1 MDSVAAEGLVVRPS
15 RVGDGP
21 FLQGLYQAARPD
33 LQWIDGEHEQVQQ
46 VIAQQ
51 FQVQEQGLGEN
62 FPNAM
67 HYVVEKLG
75 TAIGALSTDFGP
87 NEIRVLYL
95 AFIPQARGQGYG
107 RTVLQGAESRATDP
121 LPGGDRGLDQQSP
134 RPSALPGAG
143 FRSTRAQPG
152 GGAVGLVSERQ
163 LTQSCRHH
171 KSLWE
176 RAVWRKACPR

>member
-15 RVGDGP
+15 RVSDGP
-21 FLQGLYQAARPD
+21 FLQSLYQAARPD
-33 LQWIDGEHEQVQQ
+33 LQWIDGEHEQVRQ

-75 TAIGALSTDFGP
+75 TAIGALSTDFGA

-107 RTVLQGAESRATDP
+107 RAVLQGVQKAAQQIRCPVATVVWASNPHARQHYLALGFEVQESNPAAER
-121 LPGGDRGLDQQSP
+121 
-134 RPSALPGAG
+134 
-143 FRSTRAQPG
+143 
-152 GGAVGLVSERQ
+152 LVWYP
-163 LTQSCRHH
+163 
-171 KSLWE
+171 KGN
-176 RAVWRKACPR
+176 

>member
-15 RVGDGP
+15 RISDGP
-21 FLQGLYQAARPD
+21 FLQSLYQAARPD

-75 TAIGALSTDFGP
+75 TAIGALSTDFGA

-107 RTVLQGAESRATDP
+107 RAVLQGVQKAAQQIRCPVATVVWASNPHARQHYLALGFEVQESNPAAER
-121 LPGGDRGLDQQSP
+121 
-134 RPSALPGAG
+134 
-143 FRSTRAQPG
+143 
-152 GGAVGLVSERQ
+152 LVWYP
-163 LTQSCRHH
+163 
-171 KSLWE
+171 KGN
-176 RAVWRKACPR
+176 

>member
-15 RVGDGP
+15 RVSDGP
-21 FLQGLYQAARPD
+21 FLQSLYQAARPD

-75 TAIGALSTDFGP
+75 TAIGALSTDFGA

-107 RTVLQGAESRATDP
+107 RAVLQGVQKAAQQIRCPVATVVWASNPHARQHYLALGFEVQERSPAAER
-121 LPGGDRGLDQQSP
+121 
-134 RPSALPGAG
+134 
-143 FRSTRAQPG
+143 
-152 GGAVGLVSERQ
+152 LVWYP
-163 LTQSCRHH
+163 
-171 KSLWE
+171 KGN
-176 RAVWRKACPR
+176 

>member
-15 RVGDGP
+15 RVSDGP

-33 LQWIDGEHEQVQQ
+33 LQWIDGDPEQVQQ

-51 FQVQEQGLGEN
+51 FEIQEQGLGDN

-95 AFIPQARGQGYG
+95 AFVPQARGQGYG
-107 RTVLQGAESRATDP
+107 RAVLQGVQKAAQQIRCPVATVVWASNPHARRHYLALGFEVQEHNPAAER
-121 LPGGDRGLDQQSP
+121 
-134 RPSALPGAG
+134 
-143 FRSTRAQPG
+143 
-152 GGAVGLVSERQ
+152 LVWYP
-163 LTQSCRHH
+163 
-171 KSLWE
+171 KGN
-176 RAVWRKACPR
+176 